1 MCVSILVNPYKE
13 PTCVITMPTRSPD
26 VVTEHRVTLGR
37 WERERVKESQDAIN
51 IALLGTGIGVA
62 SLGVGGTYC
71 AYKIGKAIYDWGED
85 IVDSTLFQTG
95 LGILRTPE
103 NMAENLR
110 TGGES
115 EIKSSGLLYLLSG
128 GLLGKPAGQ

>member
-1 MCVSILVNPYKE
+1 M
-13 PTCVITMPTRSPD
+13 
-26 VVTEHRVTLGR
+26 TEHRITLGTK
-37 WERERVKESQDAIN
+37 ERKMLEATQTAMMVKDI
-51 IALLGTGIGVA
+51 GTGVGIAAVGI
-62 SLGVGGTYC
+62 GGTYC

-85 IVDSTLFQTG
+85 IMDTELVKTVG
-95 LGILRTPE
+95 GILTVPE
-103 NMAENLR
+103 GMAEQVA